1 MPEDFLGRRL
11 ARAFTYYLTDPTRR
25 ELGVGTY
32 NTSDFRKGL
41 KVQIDGVPYQMV
53 EMNFRKPGKGTAL
66 YECKLKNL
74 IRNTV
79 VDRTYRA
86 GQTLEE
92 ADVVE
97 FTAQFLYKQVDS
109 YFFMNKTD
117 FEQYELTGDQVGDAA
132 KFLKDNMDCQVM
144 TFNNQPIAVDAPNHV
159 VLQVEFAEP
168 APKGNTATGVSKPVK
183 LETGAEIL
191 APAFINTGDW
201 LRVDTRTG
209 DYIERTTAPE

>member
-1 MPEDFLGRRL
+1 MPS
-11 ARAFTYYLTDPTRR
+11 
-25 ELGVGTY
+25 VY

-41 KVQIDGVPYQMV
+41 KVQIDGTPYLMV

-86 GQTLEE
+86 GQTLEA
-92 ADVVE
+92 ADVTE
-97 FTAQFLYKQVDS
+97 FTAQFLYRQAENFV
-109 YFFMNKTD
+109 FMNNVD
-117 FEQYELTGDQVGDAA
+117 YEQYELNPDQVGDVAR
-132 KFLKDNMDCQVM
+132 FLKEGMDCQLM
-144 TFNNQPIAVDAPNHV
+144 TFNNQPIAVTPPNHV
-159 VLQVEFAEP
+159 VLRVEYAEP
-168 APKGNTATGVSKPVK
+168 AAKGNTATNVQKPVK

-191 APAFINTGDW
+191 APAFINEGDW

-209 DYIERTTAPE
+209 EYIERTTAPEE